1 MEYNI
6 LAAGLTMGLSA
17 IGAGIGVGVLGSKFL
32 EGIARQPELA
42 PFPQA
47 IVMIVFVAIC
57 WKYIYPPI
65 LSVMKER
72 EKRISD
78 GLEAA
83 KKADDSLEEAKL
95 AFDKELDQAKA
106 EAAEIL
112 EKANARASQIVS
124 DASSKA
130 EAEAEKILTSA
141 STTIE
146 NEKNKAKEELREQM
160 SEIIIDTTQKILGDE
175 ISKEKH
181 EEILKKAAEEL

>member
-1 MEYNI
+1 MNI
-6 LAAGLTMGLSA
+6 NATLLA
-17 IGAGIGVGVLGSKFL
+17 
-32 EGIARQPELA
+32 
-42 PFPQA
+42 QA
-47 IVMIVFVAIC
+47 LVMIVFVAIC
-57 WKYIYPPI
+57 WRYVYPPL

-72 EKRISD
+72 EKKISD

-83 KKADDSLEEAKL
+83 KKANDSLEEAKL
-95 AFDKELDQAKA
+95 AYDKELDQAKA

-112 EKANARASQIVS
+112 EKANTRASQIVK

-141 STTIE
+141 SITVE
-146 NEKNKAKEELREQM
+146 NETNKAKEELRQQM
-160 SEIIIDTTQKILGDE
+160 SEIIIETTQKILNSE

>member
-1 MEYNI
+1 MNI
-6 LAAGLTMGLSA
+6 NATLLA
-17 IGAGIGVGVLGSKFL
+17 
-32 EGIARQPELA
+32 
-42 PFPQA
+42 QA
-47 IVMIVFVAIC
+47 LVMIVFVAIC
-57 WKYIYPPI
+57 WRYVYPPL

-72 EKRISD
+72 EKKISD

-95 AFDKELDQAKA
+95 AYDKELDQAKA

-112 EKANARASQIVS
+112 EKANTCASQIVK

-141 STTIE
+141 SITVE
-146 NEKNKAKEELREQM
+146 NETNKAKEELRQQM
-160 SEIIIDTTQKILGDE
+160 SEIIIETTQKILDSE

-181 EEILKKAAEEL
+181 EEILKRAAEEL

>member
-1 MEYNI
+1 MNI
-6 LAAGLTMGLSA
+6 NATLLA
-17 IGAGIGVGVLGSKFL
+17 
-32 EGIARQPELA
+32 
-42 PFPQA
+42 QA
-47 IVMIVFVAIC
+47 LVMIVFVAIC
-57 WKYIYPPI
+57 WRYVYPPL

-72 EKRISD
+72 EKKISD

-95 AFDKELDQAKA
+95 ADDKELHQAKA

-112 EKANARASQIVS
+112 EKANTRASQIVK

-141 STTIE
+141 SITVE
-146 NEKNKAKEELREQM
+146 NETNKAKEELRQQM
-160 SEIIIDTTQKILGDE
+160 SEIIIETTQKILDSE

-181 EEILKKAAEEL
+181 EEILKRAAEEL